1 MEDNKEKQI
10 TVIINEI
17 TVSKT
22 EIRETK
28 RFNSV
33 LIINHTKKKPT

>member
-10 TVIINEI
+10 NVIINEI

-28 RFNSV
+28 IFNSV